1 MKLWSKRS
9 GIHFIIVLFC
19 CMLSACSLFPA
30 EEEVLAPPLIEP
42 EEITYR
48 TAEAKIGYIEDSI
61 VRTAYFI
68 PVVDKDHFF
77 TNRSGRLKVIHV
89 KIGDA
94 VKAGDLIAELL
105 TDDIEKEIEYQKI
118 VVDSQIKAYDYTEQK
133 SAIEI
138 KAAESNLADLEK
150 KHAEMLE
157 NAGAHTRNDIENIE
171 KEIRNQIIYLDKL
184 KLDYPNQLE
193 IKKNELML
201 AELKLTQLEEELGQC
216 RLYASVDGIVTYA
229 LKINEGDIVDVYK
242 TIVTVSD
249 PKVLHLEYKG
259 NSSGDFKI
267 GMKVQVTVDK
277 KTYSGEVVL
286 TAASVPFEEMEKY
299 KETVHIKMEELPEGV
314 KMGDRADIK
323 LIRDFSENAV
333 IIPKNALK
341 TYLGKDVVYILED
354 GIRIERFV
362 QRGVQSISDVEI
374 TEGLEAGEQVI
385 ID

>member
-1 MKLWSKRS
+1 
-9 GIHFIIVLFC
+9 
-19 CMLSACSLFPA
+19 
-30 EEEVLAPPLIEP
+30 
-42 EEITYR
+42 
-48 TAEAKIGYIEDSI
+48 
-61 VRTAYFI
+61 
-68 PVVDKDHFF
+68 
-77 TNRSGRLKVIHV
+77 
-89 KIGDA
+89 
-94 VKAGDLIAELL
+94 
-105 TDDIEKEIEYQKI
+105 
-118 VVDSQIKAYDYTEQK
+118 
-133 SAIEI
+133 
-138 KAAESNLADLEK
+138 
-150 KHAEMLE
+150 
-157 NAGAHTRNDIENIE
+157 
-171 KEIRNQIIYLDKL
+171 
-184 KLDYPNQLE
+184 
-193 IKKNELML
+193 ML